1 MCIRKYRPDGSDGAP
16 LAARST
22 VCRPPPRRRQ
32 TRLPKAGPASD
43 RRTPAS
49 ATAASPAISPS
60 GHSAQR
66 PDRPIA
72 VADLPANSAKPTELA
87 LPDFVNG
94 VLSFQNAASR
104 VKDRRPRCTTTSIP
118 VGEPAK
124 HPRHESFSQTRLG
137 WKAIGC
143 GHLFREGWAPVSA
156 LSASPCWSRSR
167 PTWR

>member
-16 LAARST
+16 FAARST
-22 VCRPPPRRRQ
+22 VCIPPPRKHQ

-43 RRTPAS
+43 RRTRARRLRHLRPFRHQIILRS
-49 ATAASPAISPS
+49 ARPSRHHRRLPRRFGKADGISTS
-60 GHSAQR
+60 RLRQR
-66 PDRPIA
+66 GAKLSECCKQGEDRW
-72 VADLPANSAKPTELA
+72 
-87 LPDFVNG
+87 
-94 VLSFQNAASR
+94 
-104 VKDRRPRCTTTSIP
+104 PRCTTTSIP

-124 HPRHESFSQTRLG
+124 NPRHESFSQTRLG